1 MSALMEQRAGHLS
14 DDYRQM
20 LAVLSEGSVHVH
32 FDPYEDIAWD
42 SPELAV
48 DRQDP
53 RWALD
58 PEVDPL
64 GAHPWYQAQ
73 PLEVQVEIGRRR
85 VANAVKVGAAFESI
99 LIRGLMQ
106 YAMELPNGS
115 PEFRYCMHEMT
126 EECNHIQMFQ
136 ELVNRIGDDVPG
148 PRPHFR
154 FMMPIVGWLGG
165 YFPLILMVGILGGEE
180 PIDHY
185 QKSLIRTGRPMQ
197 PTLERAVQIHIAEEA
212 RHISFAHEF
221 LRFHLP
227 RQGWFT
233 RRLMAVIFPII
244 MAWLC
249 DEIMRPSFSLYAD
262 LGMPREVYSEALRR
276 GAKHDEITASY
287 FGDMRALCEQTGL
300 MTRAGRWMW
309 KRLGIYGEP
318 SRFRGEPD
326 RTARLFA

>member
-1 MSALMEQRAGHLS
+1 MSALMEQRAGHLAE
-14 DDYRQM
+14 DYRQM
-20 LAVLSEGSVHVH
+20 LGVLSEGSVHVH
-32 FDPYEDIAWD
+32 FDPYEDIDWD
-42 SPELAV
+42 SAELAV
-48 DRQDP
+48 DRADP
-53 RWALD
+53 RWVLD

-73 PLEVQVEIGRRR
+73 PLETQIEIGRRR
-85 VANAVKVGAAFESI
+85 VANAIKVGAAFESV
-99 LIRGLMQ
+99 LIRGLMH
-106 YAMELPNGS
+106 YAMGLPNGS

-148 PRPHFR
+148 PRSHFR
-154 FMMPIVGWLGG
+154 FLMPLAGFLGG
-165 YFPLILMVGILGGEE
+165 YNPLVLMVGILGGEE

-197 PTLERAVQIHIAEEA
+197 PTLGRVMQIHIAEEA
-212 RHISFAHEF
+212 RHISFADAF

-227 RQGWFT
+227 HQSRVTQ
-233 RRLMAVIFPII
+233 RLLAVLFPVI

-249 DEIMRPSFSLYAD
+249 DEIMRPSYKLYAD
-262 LGMPREVYSEALRR
+262 LGMPRQVYNEALKR
-276 GAKHDEITASY
+276 GLKHDEIAAYY
-287 FGDMRALCEQTGL
+287 FGDMRRLCEETGL

-309 KRLGIYGEP
+309 KRLGIYGNP

-326 RTARLFA
+326 RTAQLFA